1 VPIFLSPHSHSHT
14 LDTRDASV
22 CLCVHLWF
30 AFARAQVPERYR
42 FPFFQELQWYA
53 AMWYAQRGGAGPAG
67 GRLTPHEI
75 AGLTELVP
83 QLRVWAASPL
93 FSKLVPSTVENPGGL
108 IDTLEGLVARA
119 ATRDGEGDSDDSV
132 DDDAYNEDER
142 GGETSGETAGGVD
155 VKRECGSVASP
166 SRAMGKR
173 PTSSSSSSV
182 SPGKEQRRRRKH
194 KEHFAADPD
203 AKRCVRNVIP
213 VFFFFFCYF
222 FS

>member
-1 VPIFLSPHSHSHT
+1 
-14 LDTRDASV
+14 
-22 CLCVHLWF
+22 
-30 AFARAQVPERYR
+30 
-42 FPFFQELQWYA
+42 
-53 AMWYAQRGGAGPAG
+53 MWYAQRGGAGPAG

-75 AGLTELVP
+75 AGLAELVP

-132 DDDAYNEDER
+132 DDETYNEDER
-142 GGETSGETAGGVD
+142 GGETSAETAGGID

-173 PTSSSSSSV
+173 PTSSSSSL

-203 AKRCVRNVIP
+203 AKRCVRNVTP
-213 VFFFFFCYF
+213 VFFSFFFLF
-222 FS
+222 FL